1 MKSLKRIQ
9 VGDFKIENSIT
20 LKNIANKFFKNSG
33 TSQNTNID
41 KEQKVS
47 NTENLKLIE
56 DNLISVEKVFEK
68 NESIN
73 LNSKKLQLF
82 LNGVK
87 ITQNQANGVYK
98 IYNQDSK
105 FIGTGII
112 ENNLLKRDVIL

>member
-20 LKNIANKFFKNSG
+20 LKNIANNFFKNSR
-33 TSQNTNID
+33 TVQNTNID

>member
-20 LKNIANKFFKNSG
+20 LKNIANNFFKNSG
-33 TSQNTNID
+33 TAQNTNID

-87 ITQNQANGVYK
+87 ITQNQANGIYK
-98 IYNQDSK
+98 IYNQNQK

>member
-20 LKNIANKFFKNSG
+20 LKNIANNFFKNSG
-33 TSQNTNID
+33 TAQNTNID

-82 LNGVK
+82 LN
-87 ITQNQANGVYK
+87 
-98 IYNQDSK
+98 
-105 FIGTGII
+105 
-112 ENNLLKRDVIL
+112 